1 MTKKTD
7 RDYILEG
14 VEIGLSTKRGNREE
28 IINEVNALRAVY
40 GKPAVDHVFEYD
52 SPMAAIKAH
61 SSDGINLNN
70 AFYGQ
75 FDIHWLQ
82 AAKAKEEQ
90 SKLDLPKEKWIH
102 LYNLATMASWFWISD
117 DALIFCHKPTRIVTT
132 PRKNSNFITG
142 EIGVLH
148 NPGGKAVEFADGEGI
163 YAIGGIQLT
172 SDTEWIVTEPEKLT
186 PKNIFGIDNT
196 DLRAEVIKMMGS
208 ENVLELCDYKV
219 LDEDSFTSYHT
230 PKGEELQL
238 PPPGPG
244 LEQFYADNYVEVTS
258 NYRLVELFIQ
268 ENRRVY
274 LEMTCPSK
282 GEKHVE
288 GVPPTIS
295 TVNEALMHKEN
306 QTGNTYLPPMVR
318 T

>member
-1 MTKKTD
+1 MKKTD

-14 VEIGLSTKRGNREE
+14 IEIGLSTKRGSREE

-40 GKPAVDHVFEYD
+40 DKPPVEHVFEYD
-52 SPMAAIKAH
+52 SPMAAIRAH
-61 SSDGINLNN
+61 SSDGIGLNN

-82 AAKAKEEQ
+82 SAKAKEETDG
-90 SKLDLPKEKWIH
+90 LDIPREKWIH
-102 LYNLATMASWFWISD
+102 LYNLTKLVSWFWVSD

-142 EIGVLH
+142 EIKVLH
-148 NPGGKAVEFADGEGI
+148 NPGGKAIEFADGEGV

-172 SDTEWIVTEPEKLT
+172 ADTQWIVTEPEKLT
-186 PKNIFGIDNT
+186 PENIFGIDNT

-208 ENVLELCDYKV
+208 EHILELCDYKV
-219 LDEDSFTSYHT
+219 IDEASFTSYHT
-230 PKGEELQL
+230 PKGEKLNI
-238 PPPGPG
+238 PPPGEN
-244 LEQFYADNYVEVTS
+244 LAQFYADNYTEVTS
-258 NYRLVELFIQ
+258 NYRLVELYIQ
-268 ENRRVY
+268 DNRRVY

-282 GEKHVE
+282 GEKHIE
-288 GVPPTIS
+288 GVPPHIK
-295 TVNEALMHKEN
+295 TVAEELARKEGI
-306 QTGNTYLPPMVR
+306 TGTYVPPLVR